1 MKKYLREKVTNL
13 KKTEPIS
20 TSNKFWA
27 NQSSKLVELILKGDL
42 ENFLRWDVISETM
55 LFCDKKKAL
64 IEKRE
69 ISKSPFFKS
78 RYKHLILDPLFGN
91 PKKMSFF
98 EKTTANTIH
107 HLYHMF
113 RFEKNHFQIG
123 ASKVVLEYGGGYGNF
138 ARLINSISSNLVYI
152 IYDLPVFSHLQHYYL
167 SSCGFNTYDKVD
179 MFPKP
184 GIYCINQKK
193 DLNFIF
199 ENLAKNNDEKL
210 FVATWSLS
218 ETNIKDR
225 PAIDLLKI
233 FHNHLIAYQDT
244 FEGIE
249 NKNYFEDFKTS
260 LGNVTWVESQINH
273 LPGNNYLFGYNGNI

>member
-1 MKKYLREKVTNL
+1 MKKHLRVKVTNL
-13 KKTEPIS
+13 KKTVP
-20 TSNKFWA
+20 TSNANEFWA

-55 LFCDKKKAL
+55 LFCDKKKAH

-69 ISKSPFFKS
+69 ISKSPFFKT
-78 RYKHLILDPLFGN
+78 RYKNLMLDPLFGK

-107 HLYHMF
+107 HLYHIF
-113 RFEKNHFQIG
+113 RFEMNNFQIG
-123 ASKVVLEYGGGYGNF
+123 TSNVVFEYGGGYGNF
-138 ARLINSISSNLVYI
+138 ARLINSISSDLVYI

-167 SSCGFNTYDKVD
+167 SSNGFNTYDTID

-193 DLNFIF
+193 DLNLIF
-199 ENLAKNNDEKL
+199 KNLAKNKDEKL

-218 ETNIKDR
+218 ETDLKDR
-225 PAIDLLKI
+225 PSIDQLKI
-233 FHNHLIAYQDT
+233 FQNHLIAYQDT

-249 NKNYFEDFKTS
+249 NKNYFKDFKS
-260 LGNVTWVESQINH
+260 SFNDMTWVESKINH
-273 LPGNNYLFGYNGNI
+273 LPGNNYLFGYNENN